1 MRIRNATEQD
11 LDRIM
16 EIYESARRFMA
27 EHGNPDQW
35 GATNWPPE
43 ALIRKDISDG
53 NSYVCLNDTDH
64 VIGTFFFTLGAD
76 IEPTYRKITEGRWLD
91 DSPYGVVHRIASDGS
106 EKGVGAFCIG
116 WAYDQCG
123 HLRIDTHNDNTVMQ
137 NLVRKLGFV
146 HCGTIHVEEDNAPR
160 LAYEKSE
167 AIAGL
172 RRKERMI
179 YYQDEELVIRNMEE
193 GDARV
198 FYEEYLA
205 QGWHPD
211 LSVYTQ
217 RLKDQAEGKC
227 IALTAVYRGHPAGSV
242 YVYLTPHGGPFKDKG
257 WPEIHDFSVLQK
269 YQRRGIGGRLMDAA
283 EKIAAQHA
291 DTVWLGV
298 GLCDSYGSAQ
308 RMYIKRGFIPDG
320 SGVWYQGK
328 QCVQYETV
336 CTVDDDLILYLSK
349 KLPGD
354 RP

>member
-1 MRIRNATEQD
+1 M
-11 LDRIM
+11 
-16 EIYESARRFMA
+16 
-27 EHGNPDQW
+27 
-35 GATNWPPE
+35 
-43 ALIRKDISDG
+43 
-53 NSYVCLNDTDH
+53 V
-64 VIGTFFFTLGAD
+64 
-76 IEPTYRKITEGRWLD
+76 
-91 DSPYGVVHRIASDGS
+91 
-106 EKGVGAFCIG
+106 
-116 WAYDQCG
+116 
-123 HLRIDTHNDNTVMQ
+123 
-137 NLVRKLGFV
+137 
-146 HCGTIHVEEDNAPR
+146 
-160 LAYEKSE
+160 
-167 AIAGL
+167 
-172 RRKERMI
+172 

-193 GDARV
+193 GDAKI

-227 IALTAVYRGHPAGSV
+227 IALTAVYRGHPAGYV
-242 YVYLTPHGGPFKDKG
+242 YVYLTPHGGPFRDKG

-269 YQRRGIGGRLMDAA
+269 YQRRGIGSRLMDAA
-283 EKIAAQHA
+283 EQVAAQYA

-320 SGVWYQGK
+320 SGVWYQDK

-354 RP
+354 RL